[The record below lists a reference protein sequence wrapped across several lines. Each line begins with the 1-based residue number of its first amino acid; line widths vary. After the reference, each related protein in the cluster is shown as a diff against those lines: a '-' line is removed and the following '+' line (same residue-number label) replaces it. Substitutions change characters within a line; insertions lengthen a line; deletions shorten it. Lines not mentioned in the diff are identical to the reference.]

1 MKKTLPYILFATFLH
16 GICIVLLAY
25 SPAQKKQPKLLPFK
39 EKLVILNEPLSIIK
53 TCSTATPPSESQVV
67 KTEKKQSIAQ
77 EQPQKHPP
85 KVAAEK
91 KKTDN
96 VKKVSVPSKPVE
108 KEKPVLKSQMEE
120 KTSVKKKAEKDAK
133 LKTIADLAKTLS
145 KHLDDS
151 DARLADISLPISR
164 ELSIHS
170 SLAATQEEELCQLLR
185 EYIVL
190 PFSGEVRV
198 KLVLTPQGNIQDCVL
213 LSEISEAEK
222 QLILMRIQEIPFKK
236 FLDKYKVSKNIAFH
250 IKLLSSES

>member
-16 GICIVLLAY
+16 GVCIILLAY
-25 SPAQKKQPKLLPFK
+25 SPVQKKQPKLLPFK
-39 EKLVILNEPLSIIK
+39 EKLVILNEPFSITK
-53 TCSTATPPSESQVV
+53 TCTIATPPPQQQVV
-67 KTEKKQSIAQ
+67 KTEKKQPIVQ

-85 KVAAEK
+85 KIPADK
-91 KKTDN
+91 RKIDN
-96 VKKVSVPSKPVE
+96 VKPNKPIE
-108 KEKPVLKSQMEE
+108 KEKSVLKSQADD

-164 ELSIHS
+164 ELAIHS

-198 KLVLTPQGNIQDCVL
+198 KLVLTPQGNLQECVL

-222 QLILMRIQEIPFKK
+222 QLVLMRIHEIPFKK
-236 FLDKYKVSKNIAFH
+236 FLDKYKISKNITFH

>member
-1 MKKTLPYILFATFLH
+1 MKKTLPYIFFATFLH
-16 GICIVLLAY
+16 GVCIVLLAY
-25 SPAQKKQPKLLPFK
+25 SPVQKKQPKLLPFK
-39 EKLVILNEPLSIIK
+39 EKLVILNESLSITK
-53 TCSTATPPSESQVV
+53 TCTIATPPSQKQVV
-67 KTEKKQSIAQ
+67 KTEKKQTIAQ
-77 EQPQKHPP
+77 EQPQQYPP
-85 KVAAEK
+85 KIPANK
-91 KKTDN
+91 KKIDN
-96 VKKVSVPSKPVE
+96 LKPVE
-108 KEKPVLKSQMEE
+108 KEKSELKSQAEA
-120 KTSVKKKAEKDAK
+120 KTSVKKKVEKDAK

-164 ELSIHS
+164 ELAIHS

-198 KLVLTPQGNIQDCVL
+198 KLVLTPQGKLQECVL

-222 QLILMRIQEIPFKK
+222 QLVLMRIHEIPFKK
-236 FLDKYKVSKNIAFH
+236 FLDKYKISKNITFH

>member
-1 MKKTLPYILFATFLH
+1 MKKMLPYILFATFLH
-16 GICIVLLAY
+16 GVCIVLLAY
-25 SPAQKKQPKLLPFK
+25 SPVQKKQPKLLPFK
-39 EKLVILNEPLSIIK
+39 EKLVILNESLSITK
-53 TCSTATPPSESQVV
+53 TCTTATPPSQQVV
-67 KTEKKQSIAQ
+67 KIEKKQPSAQ
-77 EQPQKHPP
+77 KQPQKHPP
-85 KVAAEK
+85 KIPADK
-91 KKTDN
+91 KKIDN
-96 VKKVSVPSKPVE
+96 VKPVE
-108 KEKPVLKSQMEE
+108 KEKSVLKSQAED
-120 KTSVKKKAEKDAK
+120 KTSVKKKADKNTK

-164 ELSIHS
+164 ELAIHS

-198 KLVLTPQGNIQDCVL
+198 KLVLTPQGNLQECVL

-222 QLILMRIQEIPFKK
+222 QLVLMRIHEIPFKK
-236 FLDKYKVSKNIAFH
+236 FLDKYKISKNITFH